1 MHLLPTSLTA
11 IRVFDA
17 VARHLSCSRAAEEL
31 FLTQSAVS
39 KQLHGLEEHLGVPL
53 FIRLHQGL
61 AMTEA
66 GKMYW
71 EAIRP
76 ALVML
81 TDATAKVRSLQDNN
95 RVLSLGIPATLGQ
108 KWLIPRLADFSEKY
122 PDILVQFSPRLTSES
137 TSSALT
143 AEIRFGR
150 GVWPGMVSH
159 YLMGREL
166 YPICSPG
173 LLKRLPV
180 KKSDDLLKHNLME
193 HIQLPRSWDLWFA
206 SANVSGYDARTTQRY
221 EQFSVMI
228 PALVAGLGIGLIPR
242 FLVDEEWKK
251 KKLTF
256 ASKQP
261 IKTEFGYYLVYP
273 NGRSQSDAL
282 KKFKEW
288 LMSEAA
294 AASK

>member
-1 MHLLPTSLTA
+1 MLLLPTSLTS

-17 VARHLSCSRAAEEL
+17 VARHLSCSRAADEL

-39 KQLHGLEEHLGVPL
+39 KQLHSLEEHLGVPL
-53 FIRLHQGL
+53 FVRLHQGL
-61 AMTEA
+61 AMTDA
-66 GKMYW
+66 GKIYW

-95 RVLSLGIPATLGQ
+95 KVLSLGIPATLGQ
-108 KWLIPRLADFSEKY
+108 KWLIPRLADFSEKF
-122 PDILVQFSPRLTSES
+122 PEIAVQFSPRLVSES

-150 GVWPGMVSH
+150 GVWPGTTSH

-166 YPICSPG
+166 YPICSLS
-173 LLKRLPV
+173 LLKRLSV
-180 KKSDDLLKHNLME
+180 KKSEDLLKHSLME

-206 SANVSGYDARTTQRY
+206 SANVSGYDARSAQRY

-228 PALVAGLGIGLIPR
+228 PALVAGLGVGLLPR
-242 FLVDEEWKK
+242 FLVEEELKK
-251 KKLTF
+251 KKLAVAF
-256 ASKQP
+256 KQS

-273 NGRSQSDAL
+273 NGRSQSDSL
-282 KKFKEW
+282 KKFKDW
-288 LMSEAA
+288 LIAEANTA
-294 AASK
+294 PR